1 MVNNKYIMS
10 FTAGALLYHE
20 TIIVAKLIV
29 EIGNWDEV
37 RDKILADNALQ
48 MRTPNSS
55 KRIYREIAPR
65 LKQLTP
71 SEFELL
77 QNGSYR
83 EQHYLLWLAV
93 CKRYRFIYD
102 FAVEILREKFLKLDF
117 ELTNNEYEVFF
128 DTKAEWHPE
137 VERVAKS
144 TRIKQRQIVFKMMR
158 DAELLS
164 ADNLII
170 PALLSPR
177 LKETIASDDP
187 GHFSI
192 FPISDLDVK
201 P

>member
-1 MVNNKYIMS
+1 MLTI
-10 FTAGALLYHE
+10 FGTAF
-20 TIIVAKLIV
+20 
-29 EIGNWDEV
+29 
-37 RDKILADNALQ
+37 LA
-48 MRTPNSS
+48 
-55 KRIYREIAPR
+55 
-65 LKQLTP
+65 
-71 SEFELL
+71 
-77 QNGSYR
+77 
-83 EQHYLLWLAV
+83 
-93 CKRYRFIYD
+93 
-102 FAVEILREKFLKLDF
+102 LREKFLKLDF